1 MSSGKS
7 YLSQK
12 IISNLQTITY
22 SEKHITKTEIIFI
35 SKSYE
40 SSITLKNICQ
50 KNSFD
55 FSWWKIIHP
64 TSQIIYKANDK
75 KHIIILMEDISGDI
89 NNADSKFNAE
99 MSSFMYQSRHYNISI
114 IYILHGISHAMTK
127 RNSFERLFLDNVSGL
142 FIFKP
147 VNNKKIIYNY
157 LRNFLNKSTYDQ
169 LDEVFSFCSKIM
181 SHPYIFLQPHK
192 NLDDEISKIRLDIF
206 GKNIFLQSGV

>member
-75 KHIIILMEDISGDI
+75 KSRTED
-89 NNADSKFNAE
+89 
-99 MSSFMYQSRHYNISI
+99 
-114 IYILHGISHAMTK
+114 TK
-127 RNSFERLFLDNVSGL
+127 LTFFVNV
-142 FIFKP
+142 
-147 VNNKKIIYNY
+147 
-157 LRNFLNKSTYDQ
+157 
-169 LDEVFSFCSKIM
+169 
-181 SHPYIFLQPHK
+181 
-192 NLDDEISKIRLDIF
+192 
-206 GKNIFLQSGV
+206 